1 MAQFRILF
9 GFIKCRGMA
18 PAISAHIK
26 FFFLKSHGVSAVR
39 FGGDARFVGTDL
51 GREPVPDLLMI
62 AM

>member
-1 MAQFRILF
+1 
-9 GFIKCRGMA
+9 MA

-26 FFFLKSHGVSAVR
+26 FFFLKSHRDSVNDSAAMR
-39 FGGDARFVGTDL
+39 GFVGTDL

>member
-1 MAQFRILF
+1 MPGDGPGDL
-9 GFIKCRGMA
+9 G
-18 PAISAHIK
+18 HIK